1 MVTYTYKYNRII
13 HYFKITRPI
22 SKETHPN
29 SEWHHIIPISCNG
42 SDSKEN
48 LVLLPTRWHYIV
60 HCWLPGVYLEK
71 GDQKG
76 YEKMLFA
83 WNRMQNSYK
92 DFDNSLKNIKIMSLM
107 YEKLRFE
114 YKQIVGKHTSCS
126 GNKNSQYGKHWW
138 KDPND
143 KTKSMSI
150 KDGDPVPEG
159 WVRGR
164 WYDEKF
170 YKKTSIS
177 VKGRKW
183 FYNPTTKESKFIRVD
198 EKEMQNLLM
207 AGWIQGRE
215 KHQIYT
221 SNGIDKLILS
231 LEDKIPAGYVS
242 LKQWKKDHLDSK
254 TLEEINIRKRTAAI
268 NAGKSSHERYL
279 KNLKENFNKWREMY
293 LWYLDHNEDFESM
306 KKHFGYERGKDRFL
320 QIIRKYHSDIYKY
333 DKRGGKPNSR
343 PKIRGPYKKKNPNNL

>member
-83 WNRMQNSYK
+83 WNRMQNSHK

-159 WVRGR
+159 WIRGR
-164 WYDEKF
+164 WYSKETIDNIRRNNQSRGKCCITNRETKQ
-170 YKKTSIS
+170 
-177 VKGRKW
+177 RK
-183 FYNPTTKESKFIRVD
+183 YITKEERKMYGSDWFD
-198 EKEMQNLLM
+198 GYTEKNL
-207 AGWIQGRE
+207 G
-215 KHQIYT
+215 HFYT
-221 SNGIDKLILS
+221 SDGENKIFVHETEQPPDGFIPLS
-231 LEDKIPAGYVS
+231 EWRQK
-242 LKQWKKDHLDSK
+242 H
-254 TLEEINIRKRTAAI
+254 
-268 NAGKSSHERYL
+268 KSSTSGRLSEEELNRRKEERVKQFAEKIQQQIPQWIEMYQWYL
-279 KNLKENFNKWREMY
+279 KN
-293 LWYLDHNEDFESM
+293 NEDFEAM
-306 KKHFGYERGKDRFL
+306 CKKYSYTKSRDAFL
-320 QIIRKYHSDIYKY
+320 ARARKYFPEIFKWDA
-333 DKRGGKPNSR
+333 RGGKRGSR
-343 PKIRGPYKKKNPNNL
+343 PKHRGSYKKHK